1 VAPAQGVHK
10 LGIHSRHELSS
21 ALPSSDAELA
31 PV

>member
-1 VAPAQGVHK
+1 VFTK